1 MEWTSNIG
9 STIRN
14 NHSRNGYENLSLLH
28 LFQHLN
34 GGIYDQEEVDYAKAI
49 SLSEMEVVKREAL
62 IIEKQ
67 KMKAI
72 TSQIEED
79 EELANAMQL
88 SLVLESSLSNDSA
101 HASSSRPFLASE
113 SKILCAGCNAEISIH
128 EHVFENNGIVWHIEC
143 LICHTCKRLI
153 KDDELCMSENRPYHT
168 SCPRNMRHS
177 KCYVCNNFIP
187 HSNGVVE
194 FGEHPFWAQKYCP
207 SHETDGTSNCVS
219 CERLQPKG
227 INYILLKDGRSL
239 CPDCSSFKIMNT
251 NECQPLFHEVQE
263 FFSSLNMKLNQEIPL
278 GIVEREALN
287 NAMEGEKNGHHHLSE
302 TRGLCL
308 SEEQTIPI
316 IHERKHI
323 GSRSILKLLTQ
334 QRRLVRNCE
343 VTAILIL
350 YGLPRLLTGSILAHE
365 MMHAWLRLQGYPNL
379 KPEIEEGICQVLAHM
394 WLKSKINVGSETA
407 MAAASSSS
415 SLRPP
420 CSNKDKKLSEI
431 EKKLGECFIR
441 QIELD
446 ASQAYGDGF
455 RVGEQ
460 AVSKYGLKETLD
472 HIKLTQTFPL

>member
-128 EHVFENNGIVWHIEC
+128 EH
-143 LICHTCKRLI
+143 
-153 KDDELCMSENRPYHT
+153 
-168 SCPRNMRHS
+168 
-177 KCYVCNNFIP
+177 IP